1 MPEFCKFSSLSK
13 YVNIKLIPYN
23 WLNPSSLVDESK
35 NWSYGQIP
43 LVLVKIDC
51 NQIKSFLLWTSEMD
65 LIPDQVSQ
73 DSLSWSVWYQSDF
86 KWNHSLPSLSPKRSL
101 HWPWRNLPC
110 PLIGKLYV
118 IAINVHWNCQS
129 TTQMTTD
136 GLQTGNFYLQD
147 VHPDMGADISN
158 IVNLAELYKVQIVQK
173 KVRWSDFSDQS
184 PKFLSLGLWSEVR
197 SSELFLNYLNFIQL
211 WIKVAWI

>member
-23 WLNPSSLVDESK
+23 WLNPLSLVDESK

-51 NQIKSFLLWTSEMD
+51 NQIKSFLLWTSKMD
-65 LIPDQVSQ
+65 QIPHQVSQ

-118 IAINVHWNCQS
+118 IAINVHWNWS
-129 TTQMTTD
+129 QMTTD
-136 GLQTGNFYLQD
+136 GLQTGQFLLR
-147 VHPDMGADISN
+147 V
-158 IVNLAELYKVQIVQK
+158 K
-173 KVRWSDFSDQS
+173 KTRI
-184 PKFLSLGLWSEVR
+184 LVR
-197 SSELFLNYLNFIQL
+197 STSSEALRTIQFLNPARSESVRMVRKLYA
-211 WIKVAWI
+211 KPEV